1 MSVRDGAGTCG
12 AECWVSVRDGGR
24 IEPVD
29 AECWVSVRDGGR
41 IEPVDAECWV
51 SVRDGGPH

>member
-1 MSVRDGAGTCG
+1 MRATVSDAHPASTGSMRATVSDAR
-12 AECWVSVRDGGR
+12 WVSVRDGGR

-29 AECWVSVRDGGR
+29 AK
-41 IEPVDAECWV
+41 CWV